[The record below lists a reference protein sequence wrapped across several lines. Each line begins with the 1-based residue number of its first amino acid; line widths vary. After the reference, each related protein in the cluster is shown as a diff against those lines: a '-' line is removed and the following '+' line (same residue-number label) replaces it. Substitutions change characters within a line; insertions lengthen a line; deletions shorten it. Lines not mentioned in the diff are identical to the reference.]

1 MEMTCLKSDV
11 PSPEELDIPALKAKY
26 LQERDKRLRREGGEQ
41 YVRPTDDFSDN
52 YAHDPFTPVAE
63 REALAEDIDVAILGA
78 GFSGILAGYHLHKQ
92 GVSNVRNIDH
102 AGGFGGVWY
111 WNRYPGV
118 QCDNDAYCYLPLLE
132 ETGFMPS
139 KKFSDGWEIQQYC
152 QEMAERF
159 DLADK
164 ALFHTLVT
172 GIRWDES
179 IKRWHVTTNR
189 GDDIRARF
197 VVMAG
202 GVMNMPKLPG
212 IPGIHDFK
220 GKMFHTSRWEHDYTG
235 GSWTAPELEKLRDK
249 RVAIIGTGATSVQA
263 VPHLAKY
270 AKHLYVLQRTPS
282 NIDER
287 PNPPTNPEW
296 AASLQP
302 GWQQERM
309 ANFHRAA
316 QQFFIPGEP
325 DLICDI
331 WTEISRNLAIELGE
345 EGWPA
350 LEPLEFMDRREVV
363 DFQVMERLRRR
374 VDSIVEDKDTAE
386 KLKPYFRFMCKR
398 PLSNNDYYPAFNQP
412 NVTLIDVSATQ
423 GVERMTEKGFI
434 ADGVE
439 HEVDL
444 VIFASGFE
452 VTSDLKRRWGI
463 DTVEG
468 RGGKSIYEHWTNGA
482 STFHGVITDEFPA
495 MFYMGYIQGA
505 TNSSTTEQFGR
516 QAEHIAFMIGETKRR
531 GASTVSATKEGVEG
545 YCAHCKENEV
555 DMSGFQN
562 DCTPSYFNNEGDK
575 ELKWALFRGYL
586 PGWDAFRDMLG
597 DWRKGDGHPGV
608 KFEDASP
615 DEARATAESLVE
627 ER

>member
-1 MEMTCLKSDV
+1 MTCQKTDV
-11 PSPEELDIPALKAKY
+11 PAPGELDIPALKAKY
-26 LQERDKRLRREGGEQ
+26 LAERDKRLRREGGEQ
-41 YVRPTDDFSDN
+41 YVRPTGDFSDN
-52 YAHDPFTPVAE
+52 YAHDPFAPLAD
-63 REALAEDIDVAILGA
+63 RGPLAEDIDVAILGA
-78 GFSGILAGYHLHKQ
+78 GFSGILAGYHLRQQ
-92 GVSNVRNIDH
+92 GVTNVRNIDH

-139 KKFSDGWEIQQYC
+139 KKFSDGWEIQAYC
-152 QEMAERF
+152 QKMAEDF

-164 ALFHTLVT
+164 ALFHTLVESIT
-172 GIRWDES
+172 WDEGAR
-179 IKRWHVTTNR
+179 RWHVKTNR

-235 GSWTAPELEKLRDK
+235 GSWTNPVLDRLKDK
-249 RVAIIGTGATSVQA
+249 RVAIVGTGATSVQA
-263 VPHLAKY
+263 VPFLGKY
-270 AKHLYVLQRTPS
+270 ARQLYVLQRTPS

-287 PNPPTNPEW
+287 PNPPTDPDW
-296 AASLQP
+296 AASLKP

-309 ANFHRAA
+309 ANFHRGA
-316 QQFFIPGEP
+316 QQFFLPGEP

-331 WTEISRNLAIELGE
+331 WTEISRNLNLELEADGFPELGIE
-345 EGWPA
+345 ELMA
-350 LEPLEFMDRREVV
+350 RREVV

-374 VDSIVEDKDTAE
+374 VDAIVEDRQTAE
-386 KLKPYFRFMCKR
+386 ILKPWFRFMCKR
-398 PLSNNDYYPAFNQP
+398 PLSNNDYYPTFNQL
-412 NVTLIDVSATQ
+412 NVKVIDVSPTQ
-423 GVERMTEKGFI
+423 GVERMTERGFV

-439 HEVDL
+439 YEVDL
-444 VIFASGFE
+444 MIFASGFE

-468 RGGKSIYEHWTNGA
+468 ENGLSIYDHWANGP
-482 STFHGVITDEFPA
+482 STLHGVTTDKFPG

-516 QAEHIAFMIGETKRR
+516 QAEHLAFMIGETMRR
-531 GASTVSATKEGVEG
+531 GADKFAATAEGVAA
-545 YCAHCKENEV
+545 YVQHCRENEV
-555 DMSGFQN
+555 DMSEFQQG
-562 DCTPSYFNNEGDK
+562 CTPSYFNNEGDK
-575 ELKWALFRGYL
+575 ELKWALFKGYI
-586 PGWDAFRDMLG
+586 PGWDAWRDMLA
-597 DWRKGDGHPGV
+597 DWRRNPDLPGV
-608 KFEDASP
+608 AF
-615 DEARATAESLVE
+615 EARETVG
-627 ER
+627 